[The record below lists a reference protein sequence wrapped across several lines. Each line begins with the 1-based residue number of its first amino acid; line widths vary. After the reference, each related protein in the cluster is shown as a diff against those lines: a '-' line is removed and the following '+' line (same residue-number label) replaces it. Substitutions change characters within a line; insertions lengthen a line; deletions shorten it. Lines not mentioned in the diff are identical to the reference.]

1 MRECM
6 LDRPADSGAVLN
18 FFDEQGDGLFFAARQ
33 AGGCNNN
40 CFRKIEK
47 LFSYISEEMEFNPTD
62 EARDPARIVPAFRN
76 FRRSI
81 GSHGSVIE
89 EHTACA
95 LAARGRTPS
104 AATGS

>member
-33 AGGCNNN
+33 AGG
-40 CFRKIEK
+40 FRPAGGAP
-47 LFSYISEEMEFNPTD
+47 LFAYISEEMEFNPTD
-62 EARDPARIVPAFRN
+62 EARDPAKIVPAFRN